1 MLGNKPWRLE
11 EDEETEST
19 RCKKKNVQRGDRMI
33 KLFVS
38 QPMTGLSDDEIMKAR
53 YYAVR
58 EAERK
63 IRNKTNTYTRHKV
76 LEVIDSFFQDAPT
89 DAKHLWYLGESLK
102 KLSEADVVI
111 FAKNWQ
117 KSRGCKIEHEAAVA
131 YGIEVMYE

>member
-1 MLGNKPWRLE
+1 MLGNKSWRLE

-19 RCKKKNVQRGDRMI
+19 RCKKKNVQRGSRMI

-38 QPMTGLSDDEIMKAR
+38 QPMNGKTDADILNERNLVIASATFRIQK
-53 YYAVR
+53 R
-58 EAERK
+58 ELNPPD
-63 IRNKTNTYTRHKV
+63 I
-76 LEVIDSFFQDAPT
+76 EVIDSFFQGAPH
-89 DAKHLWYLGESLK
+89 DAKPLWYLGESLK
-102 KLSEADVVI
+102 KLAEADVAI

>member
-19 RCKKKNVQRGDRMI
+19 RCKKKNVQRGGRMI

-38 QPMTGLSDDEIMKAR
+38 QPMSGKTDVDILNERNLVIASATFRIQK
-53 YYAVR
+53 R
-58 EAERK
+58 ELNPPD
-63 IRNKTNTYTRHKV
+63 I
-76 LEVIDSFFQDAPT
+76 EVIDSFFQGAPH
-89 DAKHLWYLGESLK
+89 DAKPLWYLGESLK

-111 FAKNWQ
+111 FAKDWQ